1 VTSHEL
7 AWLLSGLALLHRKPV
22 DVHLLLKQFPPP
34 LAADAF
40 ERACESV
47 GFVAKPISI
56 DRKRLAKLALPAVV
70 CLTSPAAKT
79 PAPSDAAP
87 SPVSALLLAVDATQ
101 VLVAEAGESTPK
113 SMALEEFS
121 RRLQGTA
128 WEVRLSNP
136 VLVDPDQLAAG
147 ARQFGFSWFVP
158 ELLRHKRIW
167 RDVLIA
173 SLVIQLLALGTPL
186 FTQAI
191 IDKVVV
197 HRTES
202 TLIALGV
209 GIALFLVFTSVLSW
223 VRQYLVLHTGNRVD
237 AVLGSAVMEHIFKL
251 PPLYFQHRPTGVVAA
266 RLQGVETIRE
276 FLASAAV
283 MLILDLPFLLIFVA
297 IMFFYSVKL
306 TLIVL
311 GILAVIVALSLLVAP
326 LFQRR
331 LNEQFL
337 LGARNQAFV
346 TEYVAGMETVKSLQ
360 LEPQLR
366 ERYRD
371 YLASF
376 LDASFRTRQLANTYS
391 TYAQALE
398 QLLTLLV
405 LTIGAWIVMTSA
417 SFTIGMLVAFQMF
430 ASRVSQPMLKLVGL
444 WQQFQQAK
452 LSVERLGDVMNA
464 PAEPYSVTPARLA
477 AGKGA
482 IEVQELSFR
491 YAENL
496 PFLFER
502 FSLVVQPGSL
512 IAIMGPSGAG
522 KSTLAKLLQGFYA
535 PSSGLIRIDGL
546 DHRHLSAN
554 ELRANFGVVPQETTL
569 FSGTLLENLQL
580 ANPYASFEQ
589 IVAACQMAEIH
600 ATIEALPQGYQTAI
614 GERGAGLSGGQKQR
628 IAIARAILK
637 GPKILIFDEATSSLD
652 LATAESIAR
661 TVNQLKGRVT
671 MVFITHALP
680 RALQVDQIVRIGD
693 KATTSAPSV
702 DRPMERAAT
711 DVARTADKPEGVV

>member
-1 VTSHEL
+1 
-7 AWLLSGLALLHRKPV
+7 
-22 DVHLLLKQFPPP
+22 
-34 LAADAF
+34 
-40 ERACESV
+40 
-47 GFVAKPISI
+47 
-56 DRKRLAKLALPAVV
+56 
-70 CLTSPAAKT
+70 
-79 PAPSDAAP
+79 
-87 SPVSALLLAVDATQ
+87 
-101 VLVAEAGESTPK
+101 
-113 SMALEEFS
+113 
-121 RRLQGTA
+121 
-128 WEVRLSNP
+128 
-136 VLVDPDQLAAG
+136 
-147 ARQFGFSWFVP
+147 
-158 ELLRHKRIW
+158 
-167 RDVLIA
+167 
-173 SLVIQLLALGTPL
+173 
-186 FTQAI
+186 
-191 IDKVVV
+191 
-197 HRTES
+197 
-202 TLIALGV
+202 
-209 GIALFLVFTSVLSW
+209 
-223 VRQYLVLHTGNRVD
+223 
-237 AVLGSAVMEHIFKL
+237 
-251 PPLYFQHRPTGVVAA
+251 
-266 RLQGVETIRE
+266 
-276 FLASAAV
+276 
-283 MLILDLPFLLIFVA
+283 
-297 IMFFYSVKL
+297 
-306 TLIVL
+306 
-311 GILAVIVALSLLVAP
+311 
-326 LFQRR
+326 
-331 LNEQFL
+331 
-337 LGARNQAFV
+337 
-346 TEYVAGMETVKSLQ
+346 METVKSLQ

-546 DHRHLSAN
+546 DQRHLSAN

-661 TVNQLKGRVT
+661 TVNQLKGRAT

>member
-1 VTSHEL
+1 LTPQNL
-7 AWLLSGLALLHRKPV
+7 AWLVSSLALLHRKPV
-22 DVHLLLKQFPPP
+22 DVQLLLKQFPPP
-34 LAADAF
+34 LAAEALD
-40 ERACESV
+40 RALESV
-47 GFVAKPISI
+47 GFQIS
-56 DRKRLAKLALPAVV
+56 RVKLMPKRLTNLALPAIVQ
-70 CLTSPAAKT
+70 LK
-79 PAPSDAAP
+79 PSNDSAEAVP
-87 SPVSALLLAVDATQ
+87 SLLLAVDDATA
-101 VLVAEAGESTPK
+101 LIAEPGDTTPK
-113 SMALEEFS
+113 SISTDALLD
-121 RRLQGTA
+121 RATGA
-128 WEVRLSNP
+128 ACEVRLATAA
-136 VLVDPDQLAAG
+136 VVDPDQPAASS
-147 ARQFGFSWFVP
+147 RRFGFGWFVP

-209 GIALFLVFTSVLSW
+209 GMALFLIFTSVVSW
-223 VRQYLVLHTGNRVD
+223 IRQYLVLHTGNRVD

-251 PPLYFQHRPTGVVAA
+251 PPLYFQHRPTGVIAA

-297 IMFFYSVKL
+297 IMFFYNVTL
-306 TLIVL
+306 TFVVL
-311 GILAVIVALSLLVAP
+311 GILAVIVGLSLLVAP
-326 LFQRR
+326 IFQKR

-376 LDASFRTRQLANTYS
+376 LEANFKTRQLGNTYS

-398 QLLTLLV
+398 QLMTLLV
-405 LTIGAWIVMTSA
+405 LTIGAWIVMTTA

-444 WQQFQQAK
+444 WQQFQQAR

-464 PAEPYSVTPARLA
+464 PTEPYSVQPARLA
-477 AGKGA
+477 QGKGA
-482 IEVQELSFR
+482 IEIQDLSFR

-502 FSLVVQPGSL
+502 FSLAIQPGSL
-512 IAIMGPSGAG
+512 VAIMGPSGAG

-569 FSGTLLENLQL
+569 FSGTLFENLQL
-580 ANPYASFEQ
+580 ANPYATFEQ
-589 IVAACQMAEIH
+589 VVAACQMAEIH
-600 ATIEALPQGYQTAI
+600 STIEALPQGYQTPI

-637 GPKILIFDEATSSLD
+637 GPKVLIFDEATSSLD
-652 LATAESIAR
+652 LTTAESIAR

-671 MVFITHALP
+671 IVFITHALP
-680 RALQVDQIVRIGD
+680 RALQVDQIIRIGD
-693 KATTSAPSV
+693 KPVAA
-702 DRPMERAAT
+702 ERSAT
-711 DVARTADKPEGVV
+711 DAARTNDKPEGVA